1 MKKILDLNFNKR
13 EFVQL
18 LKNKDNLSTKEN
30 NKYLKYQAFIEVQF
44 YRRYGERFLGILE
57 NYIKE
62 KNSGDTSLYDFFDYD
77 NSIFKISNEF
87 LDQVVEKPTLLDNFQ
102 VYSNAEE
109 FYKQVEMI
117 QILDETRLDNVLSEN
132 PLYDFDTEVKK
143 TYYTMKQLIKESKL
157 TFLPTDEQIVNDS
170 LFVPEEKFDNQV
182 IPQLIWLSSVISLW
196 LIIINRF
203 LTW

>member
-87 LDQVVEKPTLLDNFQ
+87 LDQVVEKPTLLDHFQ

-117 QILDETRLDNVLSEN
+117 QILDETKLDNVLSEN

-170 LFVPEEKFDNQV
+170 VLVSEEKFNNQV
-182 IPQLIWLSSVISLW
+182 IPRLIWLSSVISLG
-196 LIIINRF
+196 LIIINQF
-203 LTW
+203 LT

>member
-132 PLYDFDTEVKK
+132 SSYDFDTEVKK

-203 LTW
+203 LT

>member
-1 MKKILDLNFNKR
+1 MKKILDINFNKR

-87 LDQVVEKPTLLDNFQ
+87 LDQVVEKPTLLDHFQ

-143 TYYTMKQLIKESKL
+143 IYYTMKQLIKESKL
-157 TFLPTDEQIVNDS
+157 TFLPTDEQIVNDNVLVS
-170 LFVPEEKFDNQV
+170 EEKFNNQV
-182 IPQLIWLSSVISLW
+182 IPRLIWLSSVISFG
-196 LIIINRF
+196 LILIGSF
-203 LTW
+203 

>member
-87 LDQVVEKPTLLDNFQ
+87 LDQVVEKPTLLDHFQ

-157 TFLPTDEQIVNDS
+157 TFLPTDEQIVNDNVLVS
-170 LFVPEEKFDNQV
+170 EEKFNNQV
-182 IPQLIWLSSVISLW
+182 IPRLIWLSSVISLG
-196 LIIINRF
+196 LIIINQF
-203 LTW
+203 LT

>member
-87 LDQVVEKPTLLDNFQ
+87 LDQVVENPTLLDHFQ

-182 IPQLIWLSSVISLW
+182 ISRLIWFSSVISLG
-196 LIIINRF
+196 LIIINQF
-203 LTW
+203 LT

>member
-18 LKNKDNLSTKEN
+18 LKNKDNLSIKEN

-87 LDQVVEKPTLLDNFQ
+87 LDQVVENPTLLDHFQ

-117 QILDETRLDNVLSEN
+117 QILDETRLDNALSEN

-143 TYYTMKQLIKESKL
+143 IYYTMKRLMEESKITL
-157 TFLPTDEQIVNDS
+157 LPSDTQLVNNN
-170 LFVPEEKFDNQV
+170 LLVREEKFDNQV
-182 IPQLIWLSSVISLW
+182 ISRLIWFSSLISLGSI
-196 LIIINRF
+196 LIGSF
-203 LTW
+203 LSW

>member
-30 NKYLKYQAFIEVQF
+30 NKYLKYQGFIEVQF

-57 NYIKE
+57 NYVKE
-62 KNSGDTSLYDFFDYD
+62 KNSGGTCLYDFFDYD

-87 LDQVVEKPTLLDNFQ
+87 LDQVVEKPTLLDHFQ

-170 LFVPEEKFDNQV
+170 VLVSEEKFNNQV
-182 IPQLIWLSSVISLW
+182 IPRLIWLSSVISLG
-196 LIIINRF
+196 LIIINQF
-203 LTW
+203 LT

>member
-1 MKKILDLNFNKR
+1 MKKTLDLNFNKR

-87 LDQVVEKPTLLDNFQ
+87 LDQVVEKPTLLDHFQ

-170 LFVPEEKFDNQV
+170 VLVSEEKFNNQV
-182 IPQLIWLSSVISLW
+182 IPRLIWLSSVISLG
-196 LIIINRF
+196 LIIINQF
-203 LTW
+203 LT

>member
-30 NKYLKYQAFIEVQF
+30 NKYLKYQGFIEVQF

-57 NYIKE
+57 NYVKE
-62 KNSGDTSLYDFFDYD
+62 KNSGGTCLYDFFDYD

-87 LDQVVEKPTLLDNFQ
+87 LDQVVEKPTLLDHFQ

-117 QILDETRLDNVLSEN
+117 QILDETRLDNALSEN

-143 TYYTMKQLIKESKL
+143 IYYTMKRLMEESKITL
-157 TFLPTDEQIVNDS
+157 LPSDTQLVNNN
-170 LFVPEEKFDNQV
+170 LLVREEKFDNQV
-182 IPQLIWLSSVISLW
+182 ISRLIWFSSLISLGSI
-196 LIIINRF
+196 LIGSF
-203 LTW
+203 LSW

>member
-203 LTW
+203 LT

>member
-30 NKYLKYQAFIEVQF
+30 DKYLKYQAFIEVQF

-87 LDQVVEKPTLLDNFQ
+87 LDQVVEKPTLLDHFQ

-157 TFLPTDEQIVNDS
+157 TFLPTDEQIVNDNVLVS
-170 LFVPEEKFDNQV
+170 EEKFNNQV
-182 IPQLIWLSSVISLW
+182 IPRLIWLSSVISFG
-196 LIIINRF
+196 LILIGSF
-203 LTW
+203 

>member
-1 MKKILDLNFNKR
+1 MKKTLDLNFNKR

-87 LDQVVEKPTLLDNFQ
+87 LDQVVEKPTLLDHFQ

-117 QILDETRLDNVLSEN
+117 QLLDETRLDNVLSEN

-170 LFVPEEKFDNQV
+170 VLVSEEKFNNQV
-182 IPQLIWLSSVISLW
+182 IPRLIWLSSVISLG
-196 LIIINRF
+196 LIIINQF
-203 LTW
+203 LT

>member
-1 MKKILDLNFNKR
+1 MKKTLDLNFNKR

-87 LDQVVEKPTLLDNFQ
+87 LDQVVEKPTLLDHFQ

-157 TFLPTDEQIVNDS
+157 TFLPTDEQIVNDNVLVS
-170 LFVPEEKFDNQV
+170 EEKFNNQV
-182 IPQLIWLSSVISLW
+182 IPRLIWLSSVISLG
-196 LIIINRF
+196 LIIINQF
-203 LTW
+203 LT

>member
-62 KNSGDTSLYDFFDYD
+62 KNSGHTSLCDFFDYD
-77 NSIFKISNEF
+77 NSVFKISNEF
-87 LDQVVEKPTLLDNFQ
+87 LDQVVENPTLLDHFQ

-182 IPQLIWLSSVISLW
+182 ISRLIWFSSVISLG
-196 LIIINRF
+196 LIIINQF
-203 LTW
+203 LT

>member
-1 MKKILDLNFNKR
+1 MKKTLDLNFNKR

-18 LKNKDNLSTKEN
+18 LKNKDNLSIKEN

-117 QILDETRLDNVLSEN
+117 QILDETRLDNALSEN

-143 TYYTMKQLIKESKL
+143 IYYTMKRLMEESKITL
-157 TFLPTDEQIVNDS
+157 LPSDTQLVNNN
-170 LFVPEEKFDNQV
+170 LLVREEKFDNQV
-182 IPQLIWLSSVISLW
+182 ISRLIWFSSLISLGSI
-196 LIIINRF
+196 LIGSF
-203 LTW
+203 LSW

>member
-18 LKNKDNLSTKEN
+18 LKNKDNLSIKEN

-87 LDQVVEKPTLLDNFQ
+87 LDQVVENPTLLDHFQ

-157 TFLPTDEQIVNDS
+157 TFLPTDEQIVNDNVLVS
-170 LFVPEEKFDNQV
+170 EEKFNNQV
-182 IPQLIWLSSVISLW
+182 IPRLIWLSSVISLG
-196 LIIINRF
+196 LIIINQF
-203 LTW
+203 LT